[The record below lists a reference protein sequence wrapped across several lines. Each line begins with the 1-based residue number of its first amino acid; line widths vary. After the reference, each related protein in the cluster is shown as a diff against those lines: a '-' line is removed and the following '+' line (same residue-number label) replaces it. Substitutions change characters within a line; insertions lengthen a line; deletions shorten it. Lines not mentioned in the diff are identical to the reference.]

1 MRIGISLS
9 NFKTNN
15 KMSMIKIV
23 WNYPI
28 RKQRARMSKIDPS
41 MYGNLEHDKSSLSN

>member
-15 KMSMIKIV
+15 KMPIIKIV

-28 RKQRARMSKIDPS
+28 NKQQGCQEIDPN
-41 MYGNLEHDKSSLSN
+41 MCGNLEHDKSSLSN